1 MVVDVRVALCT
12 WTETVHGVFGTKT
25 AHAGYARKNLS
36 PLIQA
41 LGNNVGTVKES
52 RKERGVRRIERGE
65 RGERREERH
74 TSYAF

>member
-1 MVVDVRVALCT
+1 MAFLELRQRMLVTL
-12 WTETVHGVFGTKT
+12 G
-25 AHAGYARKNLS
+25 KNLS